1 MGNQNR
7 EIGTA
12 GVESE
17 EGSCGQP
24 SGRRKSVLAAHRRLF
39 AKELRGNFVSEDSGT
54 VALLQPS
61 AISGSEHE
69 AKTRDI
75 ARGEDIVGTFGWRL
89 APVERVRAG
98 ECA

>member
-12 GVESE
+12 GVKSE

-24 SGRRKSVLAAHRRLF
+24 SGRRKSVLAAHRHLF

-54 VALLQPS
+54 VALQPS

-75 ARGEDIVGTFGWRL
+75 ASGEDIVGTFGWRL